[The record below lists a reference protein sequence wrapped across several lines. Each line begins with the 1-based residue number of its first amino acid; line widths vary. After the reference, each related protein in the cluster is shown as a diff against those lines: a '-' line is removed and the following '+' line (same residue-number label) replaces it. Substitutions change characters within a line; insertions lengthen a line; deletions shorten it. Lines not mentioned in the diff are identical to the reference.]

1 MCDTNNQLPDATPSF
16 TLTSTGGS
24 DWHGN
29 SATAWSCGKC
39 GNLIYAGSVHHCPTG
54 LGPALYPQP
63 VSIPTVWTEPQTERR
78 PHVCP
83 VCAGRGL
90 VEAGTTSV
98 TGAGETCPACKGACV
113 LWG

>member
-1 MCDTNNQLPDATPSF
+1 MCDTKGQLPNATPSF

-24 DWHGN
+24 DWYGN

-39 GNLIYAGSVHHCPTG
+39 GYLVYAGSVHHCPSG

-63 VSIPTVWTEPQTERR
+63 VSIPTVWTEPRTERK
-78 PHVCP
+78 PHTCP
-83 VCAGRGL
+83 VCTGTGR
-90 VEAGTTSV
+90 VHR
-98 TGAGETCPACKGACV
+98 GALSSHTNGEECPACKGACV